1 MSPTASLSDD
11 GSTNVKRVHI
21 IGGKNHGKTTLVAQL
36 VEELTLRKL
45 RVGTIK
51 HTHHEHELDTPG
63 KDSHRHREAGASVI
77 GILSRQMN
85 ALFWPPEESPEA
97 DQTDRYEQFAP
108 MYAQC
113 DLVIVE
119 GDTLT
124 DGLKIEVWR
133 AERNTRPLAELDPSI
148 AAVVTDDPL
157 SIETACWPRSD
168 VSAVADKILSL
179 LDG

>member
-1 MSPTASLSDD
+1 M
-11 GSTNVKRVHI
+11 KRVHI
-21 IGGKNHGKTTLVAQL
+21 IGGKNHGKTTLVT
-36 VEELTLRKL
+36 ELLQELIARGL

-85 ALFWPPEESPEA
+85 ALFWPPEQSSDVEEQS
-97 DQTDRYEQFAP
+97 RYEQFAP
-108 MYAQC
+108 MYAEC

-133 AERNTRPLAELDPSI
+133 AALNTQPLAAQDVSI
-148 AAVVTDDPL
+148 SAVVTDDLL
-157 SIETACWPRSD
+157 SLETPSWARSD
-168 VSAVADKILSL
+168 VPALADEILSL
-179 LDG
+179 LNG